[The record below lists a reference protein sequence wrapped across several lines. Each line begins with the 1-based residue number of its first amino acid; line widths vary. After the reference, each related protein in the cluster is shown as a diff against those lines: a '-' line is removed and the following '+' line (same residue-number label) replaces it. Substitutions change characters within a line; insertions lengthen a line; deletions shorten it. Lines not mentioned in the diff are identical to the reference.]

1 MGESVGERVSGRA
14 RVHDVHDG
22 STVDGRVQYPPMLY
36 TEEPTFTQPF
46 CWIVAAEMPD
56 GADGVGVLEGE
67 GFLPFPLPLPLPL
80 PLPFF
85 FFIRSRPS
93 IPSTKNAMTKRH
105 AKKNNRN
112 LRDIII

>member
-1 MGESVGERVSGRA
+1 MSGRA